1 VISAF
6 LLGGQE
12 STTIP
17 VMLYQQ
23 ARASP
28 LPSLNGVASLMLFGS
43 LLAIGLALLV
53 QGRFMKRREASRRSA
68 VENFA
73 RFEL

>member
-1 VISAF
+1 
-6 LLGGQE
+6 
-12 STTIP
+12 
-17 VMLYQQ
+17 MLYQQ

-43 LLAIGLALLV
+43 LLAIGLALLE